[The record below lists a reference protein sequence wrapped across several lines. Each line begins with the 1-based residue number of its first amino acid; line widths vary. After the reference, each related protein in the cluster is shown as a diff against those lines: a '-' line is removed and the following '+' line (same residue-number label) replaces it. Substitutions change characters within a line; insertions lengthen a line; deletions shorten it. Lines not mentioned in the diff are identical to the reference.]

1 MTDFIKSLAVS
12 FGATGLSPRA
22 ITLFTQAKSA
32 SNFRWGQKSRGVAAA
47 CLAIALREANRP
59 DSIRDIASI
68 LKVSASSVSREFMS
82 VTSTLKLALTLVDPS
97 VHISTLQNHLA
108 FALQQH
114 RQICG
119 LPRSLVTSLQKLCL
133 RSTAR
138 TAVSLSQLLAR
149 FSPHHD
155 VLRLPVAPTAC
166 GIFMLALEAEDRGIL
181 NPLGDLAQF
190 LGSPCY
196 AAKSVV
202 MDRYKIVQDEVARWI
217 DKVPWLDKYES
228 RNGRAKVSKRLVVA
242 RGLKDVIQFQ
252 EDIWQRRIQP
262 LLNVDLGSDED
273 LSEARQPIQH
283 GSPSPYK
290 RPKLNHALI
299 QTAHFLLDPLGK
311 TVSSTM
317 LAFKEGQTKV
327 ASKSLPG
334 LPLATYMLT
343 NASTSMIR
351 RPPTRLQ
358 LLAQDRG
365 GVSEEQIPDDEL
377 FTPGEL
383 EGFLRNNDEIQVFR
397 SVFGWNDGEDSSEKS
412 QTISHSSRRINQRKR
427 LRDEAESEEQP
438 TRNSDLLRKKKSR
451 INMEAFA
458 QFLAEGHNDSD
469 GNSQDSMDAGLL
481 GLDEVVQ
488 DCGFD
493 DHDDHDNSQ
502 NDHSCKSVS
511 MLVQGVTSTQQWN
524 TKHTSKALGCNDGD
538 DEELVLE
545 DWRPP
550 SPEPIIG
557 GLYSQYEEE
566 YD

>member
-1 MTDFIKSLAVS
+1 MADFIKSLAVS

-59 DSIRDIASI
+59 DSMRDIASI
-68 LKVSASSVSREFMS
+68 LKVSASSVSREFTS
-82 VTSTLKLALTLVDPS
+82 ITSTLKLSLTLVDPS

-108 FALQQH
+108 SALQEH
-114 RQICG
+114 RQISG
-119 LPRSLVTSLQKLCL
+119 LPRSLVTSLQTLCL
-133 RSTAR
+133 RAAAR

-166 GIFMLALEAEDRGIL
+166 GIFMLALEAEDRGVL

-202 MDRYKIVQDEVARWI
+202 MDRYKIIQDEIARWV

-252 EDIWQRRIQP
+252 EDIWQRQIQP
-262 LLNVDLGSDED
+262 LLDVNLSDDED
-273 LSEARQPIQH
+273 LSEAQQPIRH
-283 GSPSPYK
+283 RSPSSYR
-290 RPKLNHALI
+290 RPKLNQALT
-299 QTAHFLLDPLGK
+299 QTAHFLLDPLGR
-311 TVSSTM
+311 TVSPTM
-317 LAFKEGQTKV
+317 LASFKEGQTKMS
-327 ASKSLPG
+327 SKSLSG

-343 NASTSMIR
+343 NPSNSMIR

-377 FTPGEL
+377 FAPGEL

-397 SVFGWNDGEDSSEKS
+397 SVFGWNEGEESSETS
-412 QTISHSSRRINQRKR
+412 QTTPHSSSRINQRKR

-438 TRNSDLLRKKKSR
+438 IHDSNLLRKKKSR

-458 QFLAEGHNDSD
+458 QFLAEDHKDSD
-469 GNSQDSMDAGLL
+469 EDSQGSMDAGLL
-481 GLDEVVQ
+481 GLDEVVH

-493 DHDDHDNSQ
+493 DDHDNSQ
-502 NDHSCKSVS
+502 NDHSCKSASV
-511 MLVQGVTSTQQWN
+511 LVRGVTSAQQRQ
-524 TKHTSKALGCNDGD
+524 TTHTFKALGRNNGNN
-538 DEELVLE
+538 EELVLE

-550 SPEPIIG
+550 SPESIIG